1 VDATLNGVLCDGEV
15 SGVWGEDCDGIA
27 WAEGIDG
34 GLVGIG
40 IDLVVGW
47 ERVEGGVEVVVDLL
61 DVLVEMFAW
70 KC

>member
-1 VDATLNGVLCDGEV
+1 MDATLNGVLGDGEV
-15 SGVWGEDCDGIA
+15 SRVRGEDCDGIA
-27 WAEGIDG
+27 GAEGVDS

-40 IDLVVGW
+40 IDLVVGR

-70 KC
+70 RC